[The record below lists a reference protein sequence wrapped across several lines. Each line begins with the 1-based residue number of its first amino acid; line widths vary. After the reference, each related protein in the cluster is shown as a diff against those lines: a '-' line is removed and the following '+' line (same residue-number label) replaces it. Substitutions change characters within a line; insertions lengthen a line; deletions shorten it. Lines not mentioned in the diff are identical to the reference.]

1 MTRLVLALC
10 VLLLLPATAHAGGFT
25 TVGLDPPAGVG
36 AGDKW
41 NATMTILQHG
51 RTPLDGQ
58 TPVLT
63 ISNGK
68 TTKDFTAVPAGEP
81 GVYRATVVFP
91 SNGRWDVA
99 VDHGWNAVHRFAPVD
114 VGGTTPAA
122 AVSGAGGG
130 DDPAWLPAIGFA
142 LAAGL
147 LAAVVTTRV
156 RRRRLVPTP

>member
-1 MTRLVLALC
+1 MTRLVLALSI
-10 VLLLLPATAHAGGFT
+10 LLVLPATAHAGGFT
-25 TVGLDPPAGVG
+25 TVGLDPPAGVS
-36 AGDKW
+36 AGDQW

-63 ISNGK
+63 ITNGK
-68 TTKDFTAVPAGEP
+68 TSKDFKAVPAGEP

-99 VDHGWNAVHRFAPVD
+99 VDHGWNVVHHFAPVD
-114 VGGTTPAA
+114 VGGATPAA
-122 AVSGAGGG
+122 AASGGG
-130 DDPAWLPAIGFA
+130 GDDDPAWLPAIGVA

-147 LAAVVTTRV
+147 LAAVITAGV